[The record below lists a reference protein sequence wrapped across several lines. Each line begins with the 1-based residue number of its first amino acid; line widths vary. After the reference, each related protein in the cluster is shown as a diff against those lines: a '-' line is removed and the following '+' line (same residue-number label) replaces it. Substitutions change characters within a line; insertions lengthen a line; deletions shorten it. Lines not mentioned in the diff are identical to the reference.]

1 MTKID
6 PSLYLHNQV
15 NPNDRAPSNEL
26 GKDEFMKI
34 LMTQLQ
40 NQDPLSPMDD
50 REFIAQMATFSSLEQ
65 MMNMASSIDTLVQ
78 SQLVSPVIQ
87 YSHMI
92 GKEVSYQ
99 PLDEDTGKPL
109 KIEKSKVVAVSQKEG
124 WAILELENGDKIYAD
139 SIIQVSDI
147 NAKVDPETDVKPD
160 EDVTETEKDPE
171 GSE

>member
-6 PSLYLHNQV
+6 PTLYLYNQ
-15 NPNDRAPSNEL
+15 PQERAAGSVL

-40 NQDPLSPMDD
+40 HQDPLSPMDD

-65 MMNMASSIDTLVQ
+65 MMNMTESIDMLVQ

-92 GKEVSYQ
+92 GQEVSYNAF
-99 PLDEDTGKPL
+99 DEETGKDL
-109 KIEKSKVVAVSQKEG
+109 GVETAKVVGVSQQDG
-124 WAILELENGDKIYAD
+124 WAILELDNGEKIYAD
-139 SIIQVSDI
+139 SIISV
-147 NAKVDPETDVKPD
+147 NAIDKDKD
-160 EDVTETEKDPE
+160 ETEADE
-171 GSE
+171 GPKGEE